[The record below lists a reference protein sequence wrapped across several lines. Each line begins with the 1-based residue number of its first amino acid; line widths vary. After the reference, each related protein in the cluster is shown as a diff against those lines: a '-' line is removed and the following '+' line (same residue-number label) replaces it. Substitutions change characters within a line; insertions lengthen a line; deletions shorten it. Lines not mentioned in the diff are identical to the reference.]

1 MKSVSQ
7 PLLGEGKKEKITRPE
22 IPKLRE
28 WETEDIW
35 KELVEIQ
42 HNDYWVRLECLD
54 EDKAPWRS
62 CFQQNDQMGL
72 TTYSK
77 INLW

>member
-28 WETEDIW
+28 WETEEIW

-42 HNDYWVRLECLD
+42 HNDY
-54 EDKAPWRS
+54 
-62 CFQQNDQMGL
+62 
-72 TTYSK
+72 
-77 INLW
+77 